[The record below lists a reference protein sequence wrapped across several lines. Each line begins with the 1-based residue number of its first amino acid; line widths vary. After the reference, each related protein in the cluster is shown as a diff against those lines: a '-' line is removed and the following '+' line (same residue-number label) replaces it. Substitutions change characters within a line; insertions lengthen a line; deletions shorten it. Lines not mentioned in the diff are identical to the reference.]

1 MEGKYNE
8 VEQLFI
14 REILDQHG
22 EYLTDLFVY
31 SVEAKK
37 LVDTGELLSGISYKV
52 SKRGNN
58 FVLEFTF
65 PEYGRQIEIRYFK
78 SKNSQ
83 KLKPINTNRMLW
95 NIRSKTSRKPKTKD
109 PRWYSRNLYGAQNTL
124 IGRLGSEYTKDEIA
138 RLKGIIE
145 DSKTRG
151 TYAQLLNRSVTT
163 NAI

>member
-1 MEGKYNE
+1 MEAKYNE
-8 VEQLFI
+8 LEQLFI
-14 REILDQHG
+14 KEILDQHG

-31 SVEAKK
+31 SIEAKK
-37 LVDTGELLSGISYKV
+37 LINEGELIDGISYKV
-52 SKRGNN
+52 EKRGNN
-58 FVLEFTF
+58 FVLAFTF

-95 NIRSKTSRKPKTKD
+95 NIRGKQQRKPKAKD
-109 PRWYSRNLYGAQNTL
+109 TRWYSRNLYGAQNTL
-124 IGRLGSEYTKDEIA
+124 IGRLGSEFTKDEIA